1 MSTTSKYY
9 FDEAAAKKAV
19 AFVETF
25 LTHTKGEWSGKPLL
39 LEPWQKNEIFY
50 PIFGWKRAD
59 GMRKYKTVYIEIP
72 RKNGKSLICAA
83 IALMLLVAD
92 GEGGAEVY
100 SAASDREQSGLV
112 FEMAK
117 TMVDNSEDLQDILKP
132 FRNSIHF
139 AKYNSFYKAISADAH
154 TKHGYNSHGVI
165 YDELHTAKNR
175 DLIDV
180 LETSTGARRQ
190 PLVVMITTAGFD
202 RQSVCWEKHE
212 YALKVREGII
222 KDETFLPII
231 YAADANDDIFS
242 EDTWRKANPNYGVSL
257 YKEYMQEQANK
268 ARTLPSYENTFRR
281 LHLNQ
286 WTQSETR
293 WINDDDWMLC
303 DKGAMEMPA
312 GSECYGSLDLATVRD
327 IACYTRIYPM
337 GEDRFVV
344 KSMFFVPE
352 LTAKE
357 RSKKDGVDYDV
368 WIRQGYI
375 IETPG
380 NTTDYDYI
388 EKYILQSQETD
399 NLIGVAFD
407 AWAASQL
414 VSRLID
420 KGVNMVAWRQGF
432 ASMSAPTKEVERL
445 TMLEKLNHSGNPVL
459 RWMCSNVMIVSDA
472 AGNIKIDKERSSEKV
487 DGMVS
492 LAMAMGYYM
501 HLHAEGEP
509 GKSIYDSR
517 DITFI

>member
-1 MSTTSKYY
+1 LNNKYY
-9 FDEAAAKKAV
+9 FDEAAANKAV
-19 AFVETF
+19 GFVENM
-25 LTHTKGEWSGKPLL
+25 LTHTQGEWAGSPLL
-39 LEPWQKNEIFY
+39 LEDWQKNDIFY
-50 PIFGWKRAD
+50 PIFGWKRAN
-59 GMRKYKTVYIEIP
+59 GLRKYKTVYIEIP
-72 RKNGKSLICAA
+72 RKNGKSTLCAA
-83 IALMLLVAD
+83 IALILLVAD
-92 GEGGAEVY
+92 REGGAQVY

-117 TMVDNSEDLQDILKP
+117 SMINNSEELQSILKP

-165 YDELHTAKNR
+165 YDELHTAKTR

-202 RQSVCWEKHE
+202 RQSICWEKHE
-212 YALKVREGII
+212 YAIKVKEGII

-242 EDTWRKANPNYGVSL
+242 EETWKKANPNYGISI
-257 YKEYMQEQANK
+257 YKEYMEEQANK
-268 ARTLPSYENTFRR
+268 ARTIPSYENTFRR

-293 WINDDDWMLC
+293 WINDGDWMLC

-312 GSECYGSLDLATVRD
+312 KSECYGSLDLATTRD
-327 IACYTRIYPM
+327 ICCYLRMYPVD
-337 GEDRFVV
+337 GDKFLI
-344 KSMFFVPE
+344 KPMFFIPE

-368 WIRQGYI
+368 WVRQGFI

-380 NTTDYDYI
+380 NTVDYDYI
-388 EKYILQSQETD
+388 EKCILESQEKD

-407 AWAASQL
+407 AWSASQL

-420 KGVNMVAWRQGF
+420 KGVNMEAWRQGF
-432 ASMSAPTKEVERL
+432 ASMSAPTKEVERI
-445 TMLEKLNHSGNPVL
+445 TMLEKFNHEGNPVL

-472 AGNIKIDKERSSEKV
+472 AGNIKIDKDKSVEKV
-487 DGMVS
+487 DGMVA

-501 HLHAEGEP
+501 HIHATGEP
-509 GKSIYDSR
+509 GKSIYDNKE
-517 DITFI
+517 IFFV